1 MVEMCLIFEVFEE
14 NLYLKKY
21 LFLFILCVYV
31 HRVPTW
37 CPLMSVEEIG
47 SLGIDVPG
55 GFEPPCG
62 F

>member
-14 NLYLKKY
+14 NLYFKKY

-31 HRVPTW
+31 HHVPTW
-37 CPLMSVEEIG
+37 CPQMSVEEIG

-55 GFEPPCG
+55 GCEPPCG